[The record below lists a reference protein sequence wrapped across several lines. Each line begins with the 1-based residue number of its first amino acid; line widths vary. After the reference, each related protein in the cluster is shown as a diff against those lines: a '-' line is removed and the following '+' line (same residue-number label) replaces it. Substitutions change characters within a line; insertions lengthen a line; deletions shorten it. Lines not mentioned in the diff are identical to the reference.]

1 MLMFVIRG
9 TSKADGPQW
18 QDKTVSTRTGQ
29 TSLKKTEESDFF
41 FKEKGQVQD
50 VSLPPG
56 PSLSAWLFAR
66 EARGSKG
73 CWFGCPAGDE

>member
-9 TSKADGPQW
+9 TSKAAEPQW
-18 QDKTVSTRTGQ
+18 QDRSVPIRTGQ
-29 TSLKKTEESDFF
+29 PSLKKHKKGIF

-56 PSLSAWLFAR
+56 PSLSAWPFAR